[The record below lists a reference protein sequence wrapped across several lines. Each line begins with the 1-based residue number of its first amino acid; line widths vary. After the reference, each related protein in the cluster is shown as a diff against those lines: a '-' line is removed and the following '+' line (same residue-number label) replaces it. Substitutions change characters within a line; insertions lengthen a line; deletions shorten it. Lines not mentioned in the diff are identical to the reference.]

1 MGAVIS
7 KLNNWRQQT
16 MDKFSLKWNDFQT
29 TVSNSFKVLKQE
41 QDFFDVTLVS
51 DDQKEIQS
59 HKVVLSACSSFFKP
73 ILQKNSHSHP
83 LIYLSGIDSINLQF
97 IIDYVYE
104 GEVQL
109 FQDQLDSFLN
119 AAQKLQIDGLLEN
132 QKKDP
137 DDPKIENVQLDNE
150 EEEEEDDKSNFR
162 ISRTINQ
169 NQTRRI
175 ETLVDVSG
183 YDQDEVDK
191 KISEILIDED
201 DHLKCTLCGRMSM
214 TKDGRNMRWHVETH
228 LEGLSYLCQLCNN
241 TFRNRKS
248 LKNHKARVHK

>member
-83 LIYLSGIDSINLQF
+83 LIYLSGIDSTNLQY

-104 GEVQL
+104 GEVKL
-109 FQDQLDSFLN
+109 FQEQLDSFLD
-119 AAQKLQIDGLLEN
+119 AAQKLQIAGLLSNNKQEIES
-132 QKKDP
+132 KDVN
-137 DDPKIENVQLDNE
+137 IENGKFTY
-150 EEEEEDDKSNFR
+150 EED
-162 ISRTINQ
+162 
-169 NQTRRI
+169 
-175 ETLVDVSG
+175 E
-183 YDQDEVDK
+183 
-191 KISEILIDED
+191 
-201 DHLKCTLCGRMSM
+201 
-214 TKDGRNMRWHVETH
+214 
-228 LEGLSYLCQLCNN
+228 
-241 TFRNRKS
+241 
-248 LKNHKARVHK
+248 